1 MNKEMTPLRKRI
13 WGIGF
18 GIFLFLLWDFL
29 SRQIDN
35 SFILPG
41 PGSVFQTIVQNR
53 LALFTVHLPAT
64 MVVVLLGGA
73 SAVLIGI
80 ILALVMDRYQLAAR
94 ALYPIFTLSQTIP
107 ITCLAPVF
115 VLWFGYTIKMR
126 VLVVILM
133 NFFAV
138 TVDLYDGLQATA
150 PGRMELLDTYGA
162 DNKQK
167 LLLLR
172 FPTAL
177 PNLFSALHIV
187 IPWSVVGAAV
197 SEWLGA
203 SKGLGTY
210 SRYCLGNLDAAGLL
224 APLFIL
230 SLVALALNG
239 AVTLTERYCLKWM

>member
-1 MNKEMTPLRKRI
+1 MKKEMTPIRKRI

-18 GIFLFLLWDFL
+18 GTFLFLLWELL

-35 SFILPG
+35 TFILPG
-41 PGSVFQTIVQNR
+41 PAAVFQSIVQNR
-53 LALFTVHLPAT
+53 EALFTVHLPAT
-64 MVVVLLGGA
+64 MVVVLLGGT
-73 SAVLIGI
+73 SAVLIGM
-80 ILALVMDRYQLAAR
+80 ILALIMDRYRMAAR

-150 PGRMELLDTYGA
+150 PGRMELLDTFGA

-172 FPTAL
+172 FPSAL

-230 SLVALALNG
+230 SLVALVLNG
-239 AVTLTERYCLKWM
+239 VVTLTERYFLRWM